1 MYFLKKKKITA
12 LYHRKKWKKN
22 NHQSLRIQMMKDK
35 TRKKNQWTKK
45 NQEKISANPN
55 DEIEKNQN

>member
-1 MYFLKKKKITA
+1 
-12 LYHRKKWKKN
+12 
-22 NHQSLRIQMMKDK
+22 MKDK